1 MSTRSNVEIAIIG
14 TGFSGMGIAIALQ
27 KAGIKNF
34 LLLEKSKDI
43 GGTWRDNQYPGA
55 CCDVPS
61 QLYSYSYALNPD
73 WSRRFSPAKEI
84 HDYQQGVMDR
94 FGLREKTR
102 SGFEVSAAEWD
113 GKNWMLK
120 SSSGEQLMARFV
132 ISAIGALHI
141 PHKPDFDGLEQFSGK
156 VMHSAEWDHDYD
168 WTGKNV
174 VVVGSAA
181 SAIQIIPQLAEA
193 ANRVTVMQRSANYFV
208 PRKDRAIG
216 GFERAL
222 FHKLPFTQKL
232 VRWKQYAFNDLLF
245 HANFM
250 NRRSP
255 AKWFVHH
262 MIRRHLENSISDPDL
277 KQQLTPDY
285 QIGCKRVLLSDD
297 YFPALQSENV
307 QLLTGGISHFSANAL
322 VTVSGD
328 EIHADL
334 VVLATGFQ
342 TTRLFGDMTI
352 TGPQGRTMDEA
363 WQDEIRAHRSVAI
376 TGFPNLF
383 MMYGPN
389 SNLGHSSIIIMI
401 EAQAGYIARL
411 LKYAYDNDKSHIS
424 VRPEAEEAWNQAIQ
438 RDLGKTVWSS
448 GCKSWYKDE
457 RGHIFSLWPH
467 STTRFIREMRKAPV
481 DEYDF
486 S

>member
-1 MSTRSNVEIAIIG
+1 MSNHPDIEIAIIG

-27 KAGIKNF
+27 KAGIVDF
-34 LLLEKSKDI
+34 LLLEKSTDI

-84 HDYQQGVMDR
+84 HDYQQSVMDR

-102 SGFEVSAAEWD
+102 RGFEVSAAAWD
-113 GKNWMLK
+113 GELWELR
-120 SSSGEQLMARFV
+120 STSGEGLRARFV

-141 PHKPDFDGLEQFSGK
+141 PHKPCFEGLEQFGGK
-156 VMHSAEWDHDYD
+156 VMHSAEWDHGYD
-168 WTGKNV
+168 WSGKSV

-181 SAIQIIPQLAEA
+181 SAIQIIPQLAETA
-193 ANRVTVMQRSANYFV
+193 GRVTVMQRSANYFV

-216 GFERAL
+216 SFEKSL
-222 FHKLPFTQKL
+222 FRTLPLAQKL

-250 NRRSP
+250 NRWSP
-255 AKWFVHH
+255 AKWYVHR
-262 MIRRHLENSISDPDL
+262 MIRRHLDKSVEDPEL
-277 KQQLTPDY
+277 KRQLEPDY
-285 QIGCKRVLLSDD
+285 EIGCKRVLLSDD
-297 YFPALQSENV
+297 YFPALQRDNV
-307 QLLTGGISHFSANAL
+307 ELVTEGIAKFSATGL
-322 VTVSGD
+322 VTVSGR
-328 EIHADL
+328 EIEADL
-334 VVLATGFQ
+334 VVLATGFL

-352 TGPQGRTMDEA
+352 TGPKGRTMDEA
-363 WQDEIRAHRSVAI
+363 WKDEIRAHRSVAV

-401 EAQAGYIARL
+401 EAQAGYITRL
-411 LKYAYDNDKSHIS
+411 LKHAYDNGNKQIR
-424 VRPEAEEAWNQAIQ
+424 VRPEAEEAWNRAIQ

-467 STTRFIREMRKAPV
+467 STTRFIREMRRAPL
-481 DEYDF
+481 DEYDY